1 MPPHARGRAPLRTQW
16 TDARPHRQRQ
26 GTLLVVEDNPD
37 TRASLRDALERDG
50 FDVFA
55 TDDGRDA
62 IDRLRSAPMPRALL
76 LDLYMP
82 GFNGFEI
89 YRVLHED
96 PQLATVPV
104 IIVTAAPPDDRTG
117 LEVAATIR
125 KPLDMQE
132 LLFTVRRAIGRAD
145 FTPPPD
151 P

>member
-1 MPPHARGRAPLRTQW
+1 MPPNARGRAAPRTQ
-16 TDARPHRQRQ
+16 RPAAHPDKQRR
-26 GTLLVVEDNPD
+26 GTLLVVEDNLD

-89 YRVLHED
+89 YRVLQAD
-96 PQLATVPV
+96 PKLATIPV
-104 IIVTAAPPDDRTG
+104 IIVTAAPPRDRAG

-125 KPLDMQE
+125 KPLDLQE

-145 FTPPPD
+145 FTATPEP
-151 P
+151 